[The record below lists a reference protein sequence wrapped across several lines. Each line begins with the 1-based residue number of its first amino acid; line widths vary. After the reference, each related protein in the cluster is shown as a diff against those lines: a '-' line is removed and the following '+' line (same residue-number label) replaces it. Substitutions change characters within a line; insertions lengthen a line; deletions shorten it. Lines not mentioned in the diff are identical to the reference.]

1 MVAFRAGQAQGPPVE
16 RTFLQ
21 GAQTPADMVV
31 ICPRPATFT
40 ALIPHHSVPIRP
52 PIRFRNALTGQRNQ
66 RNI

>member
-1 MVAFRAGQAQGPPVE
+1 MVAFRAGHAQGPLVE
-16 RTFLQ
+16 RTLFQ
-21 GAQTPADMVV
+21 RAQTPADMVV

-40 ALIPHHSVPIRP
+40 ALIRHHPVPIRP